1 MATGSRGGLTPRM
14 MVGWGERAL
23 EGGSSSSGDPGRKH
37 GVTPQDGRCVTVAE
51 ARKLAVERLTR
62 AGVAS
67 PAAEADRLLEAATG
81 LARSGLLLGPEELL
95 GDDAVARIGD
105 WLERR
110 GRREPLQHILG
121 RAPFFGLE
129 LSVTPEV
136 LIPRP
141 ETERLVELALE
152 RLAGVV
158 QPRVL
163 EVGTGSGA
171 VALALKHERPDL
183 TLLATDLSAAALT
196 VASRNAA
203 ALALQVDLIE
213 ADLLDHPEVATFAA
227 QAHLLVSNPPYL
239 PDSDREVLSP
249 EVRFDPEL
257 ALFGG
262 RDGLDLVR
270 RLEGQARRTL
280 RPGADLLLELDPRTL
295 PLAFALGERWSG
307 QQTFCDLTGRERFL
321 TLTR

>member
-1 MATGSRGGLTPRM
+1 MAGG
-14 MVGWGERAL
+14 
-23 EGGSSSSGDPGRKH
+23 SGDPGRKH
-37 GVTPQDGRCVTVAE
+37 GATPQDGRCVTVAE

-67 PAAEADRLLEAATG
+67 PAAEADWLLEAATG
-81 LARSGLLLGPEELL
+81 LARSGLLLAPGEPL
-95 GDDAVARIGD
+95 DAAAAARIGD

-171 VALALKHERPDL
+171 VALALN
-183 TLLATDLSAAALT
+183 LLATDLSAAALT
-196 VASRNAA
+196 VASRNVA
-203 ALALQVDLIE
+203 ALALQIDLIE
-213 ADLLDHPEVATFAA
+213 ADLLEHPEVTTFAA

-239 PDSDREVLSP
+239 PDTDREVLPP
-249 EVRFDPEL
+249 EVHFDPEL

-295 PLAFALGERWSG
+295 PAVSALGERWSG
-307 QQTFCDLTGRERFL
+307 RQTFCDPTGRERFL
-321 TLTR
+321 MLTR

>member
-1 MATGSRGGLTPRM
+1 M
-14 MVGWGERAL
+14 
-23 EGGSSSSGDPGRKH
+23 
-37 GVTPQDGRCVTVAE
+37 
-51 ARKLAVERLTR
+51 
-62 AGVAS
+62 
-67 PAAEADRLLEAATG
+67 
-81 LARSGLLLGPEELL
+81 

-152 RLAGVV
+152 RLAGLA

-257 ALFGG
+257 ALFSG

-280 RPGADLLLELDPRTL
+280 RTGADLLLELDPRAL
-295 PLAFALGERWSG
+295 PAVFALGERWSG
-307 QQTFCDLTGRERFL
+307 RQTFCDLTCRERFL
-321 TLTR
+321 MLTR

>member
-1 MATGSRGGLTPRM
+1 MAGG
-14 MVGWGERAL
+14 
-23 EGGSSSSGDPGRKH
+23 SGDPGRKH
-37 GVTPQDGRCVTVAE
+37 GATPQDGRRVTVAE

-67 PAAEADRLLEAATG
+67 PAAEADWLLEAATG

-95 GDDAVARIGD
+95 DAAAVGRIGD

-203 ALALQVDLIE
+203 ALALQIDLIE
-213 ADLLDHPEVATFAA
+213 ADLLEQPEVATFAV

-239 PDSDREVLSP
+239 PDTDREVLPP
-249 EVRFDPEL
+249 EVHFDPEL

-295 PLAFALGERWSG
+295 PAVSALGERWSG
-307 QQTFCDLTGRERFL
+307 RQTFCDLTGRERFL
-321 TLTR
+321 MLTR

>member
-1 MATGSRGGLTPRM
+1 MAGG
-14 MVGWGERAL
+14 
-23 EGGSSSSGDPGRKH
+23 SGDPGRKH
-37 GVTPQDGRCVTVAE
+37 GATPQDGRRVTVAE

-67 PAAEADRLLEAATG
+67 PAAEAERLLEAATG
-81 LARSGLLLGPEELL
+81 LARSGLQLGPGEPL
-95 GDDAVARIGD
+95 DDAAVARIGD

-110 GRREPLQHILG
+110 GHREPLQHILG

-152 RLAGVV
+152 RLAGVA

-270 RLEGQARRTL
+270 RLERQARRTL

-295 PLAFALGERWSG
+295 PAVSALGERWSG
-307 QQTFCDLTGRERFL
+307 RQTFRDLTGRERFL
-321 TLTR
+321 MLTR

>member
-1 MATGSRGGLTPRM
+1 MAGG
-14 MVGWGERAL
+14 
-23 EGGSSSSGDPGRKH
+23 SGDPGRKH
-37 GVTPQDGRCVTVAE
+37 GATPQDGRRVTVAE

-67 PAAEADRLLEAATG
+67 PAAEADWLLEAATG
-81 LARSGLLLGPEELL
+81 LARSGLLLGPGELL
-95 GDDAVARIGD
+95 GDAAVARIGD

-203 ALALQVDLIE
+203 ALALQIDLIE
-213 ADLLDHPEVATFAA
+213 ADLLEHPEVTTFAA

-239 PDSDREVLSP
+239 PDTDREVLPP
-249 EVRFDPEL
+249 EVHFDPEL

-295 PLAFALGERWSG
+295 PAVSTLGERWSG
-307 QQTFCDLTGRERFL
+307 RQTFCDLTDRERFL
-321 TLTR
+321 MLTR